1 MAVYKIVATIELNV
15 EASNEVEAE
24 EMMEGYLYNGEWS
37 SSNITIE
44 KFDNIHGEKVY
55 KRERNSEK
63 ISS

>member
-1 MAVYKIVATIELNV
+1 MAVYKIVAVIELNV
-15 EASNEVEAE
+15 EASNEAEAE

-55 KRERNSEK
+55 KKERSNGFV
-63 ISS
+63 

>member
-24 EMMEGYLYNGEWS
+24 EIGDSYLYSGEWS
-37 SSNITIE
+37 SDSITIE

-55 KRERNSEK
+55 KRREVNEH
-63 ISS
+63 